1 MTYADAIEWLHKN
14 NVNNGEGKPFEFA
27 QDIPEGPERQ
37 MTDTIGQIFRHGQ
50 RLPTSFLTFPSE
62 GKPPRIVQK
71 LERGELTIEGMRQEY
86 QLGKLLRTFYGDF
99 LGEMYRPREINIKS
113 GRDNRTLTS
122 AQLLLAGLFPPLNE
136 QIWDN
141 QLLWQPI
148 PIETVEILDHQ
159 SFGMF
164 DHCPEGERN
173 LKEGEGY
180 KRLEGLFKE
189 EIEKM
194 EKDTQMKIDGIF
206 ILQRVL
212 DSIVT
217 RSKLPQLLPLPAW
230 ANSSKYLEE
239 RRKKH
244 LSLHIGLIDL
254 FLESMGGWH
263 FDQILGRMDDAV
275 GKRND
280 QKSMLYSAH
289 DTNILTIGRF
299 LDIQHINSILSDY
312 ASFLVFELH
321 GNKSF
326 GGEEYFVEIK
336 FRNGLNSTTET
347 LKIENCQNPCPL
359 AKFRSL
365 GRRVTSAQWMRQCLG
380 SELLD
385 YQCGTYGPVAAA
397 LLLLVVLLMASL
409 LSVFLSCRSYKRNY
423 QYLLECEENSPLIS
437 KNNR

>member
-1 MTYADAIEWLHKN
+1 MKYFVFHSLIILLIQLSFCNCILKHI
-14 NVNNGEGKPFEFA
+14 
-27 QDIPEGPERQ
+27 QL
-37 MTDTIGQIFRHGQ
+37 IFRHGQ

-62 GKPPRIVQK
+62 GRPPGIVQK

-99 LGEMYRPREINIKS
+99 LGEMYRPGEINIKS

-164 DHCPEGERN
+164 DHCPEGEKN

-189 EIEKM
+189 EIERM

-254 FLESMGGWH
+254 FLENMGGWH

-280 QKSMLYSAH
+280 QESMLYSAH

-299 LDIQHINSILSDY
+299 LGIEHINSILSDY

-321 GNKSF
+321 SNKSF
-326 GGEEYFVEIK
+326 DGEEYFVEIK
-336 FRNGLNSTTET
+336 FRNGLNATTET

-359 AKFRSL
+359 SKFRSL